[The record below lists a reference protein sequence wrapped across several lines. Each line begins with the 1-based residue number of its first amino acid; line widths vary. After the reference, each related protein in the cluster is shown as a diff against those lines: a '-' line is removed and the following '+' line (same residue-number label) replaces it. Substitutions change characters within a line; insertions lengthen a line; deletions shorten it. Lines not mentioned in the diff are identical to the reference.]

1 MLATFPQCNS
11 DREFRGVFSL
21 GILCYQR
28 LSVPGNSKKVCCGIH
43 FKTFKMIIIYH
54 TVMMQRNGL
63 PEASRGDKSYQS
75 PEYSSDFHKHGS
87 TLPIPNFG

>member
-1 MLATFPQCNS
+1 
-11 DREFRGVFSL
+11 
-21 GILCYQR
+21 
-28 LSVPGNSKKVCCGIH
+28 
-43 FKTFKMIIIYH
+43 
-54 TVMMQRNGL
+54 MQRNGL